1 MAYAVTG
8 EAMLAQAKT
17 RLRDQYRKLRKDV
30 QNRSEAGDMLRENC
44 TRSVNIKQGAI
55 VAGYLPRDGEIDVLP
70 VMRHIKNSGG
80 TVLVPVVEK
89 GNRLLNFQI
98 WGANGQGEYLIP
110 EILFVPLVAFDKK
123 LNRLGFGGGY
133 YDYTISSLRQNHQ
146 CYCIG
151 VAYSVQLCN
160 EIPVA
165 GHDQRLD
172 LVITEDAVYG

>member
-1 MAYAVTG
+1 
-8 EAMLAQAKT
+8 MLTQAKA

-44 TRSVNIKQGAI
+44 IRSVDIKQGAI
-55 VAGYLPRDGEIDVLP
+55 VAGYLPLDGEIDVLP
-70 VMRHIKNSGG
+70 LMRHIKDSGG

-89 GNRLLNFQI
+89 GSRLLKFQI
-98 WGANGQGEYLIP
+98 WDTDGQSEYLTP
-110 EILFVPLVAFDKK
+110 EILFIPLVAFDKN

-133 YDYTISSLRQNHQ
+133 YDYTISFLRQNHQ

-165 GHDQRLD
+165 EHDQRLD
-172 LVITEDAVYG
+172 LVITENAVYRPL